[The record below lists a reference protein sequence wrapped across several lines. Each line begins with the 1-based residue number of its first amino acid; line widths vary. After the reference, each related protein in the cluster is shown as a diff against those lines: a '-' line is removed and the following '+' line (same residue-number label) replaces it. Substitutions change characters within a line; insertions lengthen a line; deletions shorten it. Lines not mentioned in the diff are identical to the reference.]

1 MDRFE
6 SMSVFAVV
14 VEAQGFSAASRRL
27 GMPLATVSRKVSE
40 LEETLGVQL
49 LNRST
54 RKVTLTDT
62 GRQYFEACRRILDD
76 LGEAERAASGEY
88 SAPRGELILTT
99 PIVFGRLHLV
109 PIVAEFLEAYR
120 EVDVQMMLVDRVVD
134 LLDEHVDLALRIGEL
149 PDSSMIAVRIGSIG
163 RVVCASPAYL
173 AAHGVPAHPSEVAAH
188 NAVTFAGL
196 SSAKEW
202 SFRVGTSVEMFP
214 VRSRFTVT
222 TAEAALDAAIAGAG
236 ITRVLSYQAAAAVMD
251 GRLAIVLREFEVDPS
266 PASLVYPSGR
276 LVPLKLRAFLDFA
289 APRLK
294 ARLQSIAAVERH
306 GGSDARSMSSP
317 GSSRR
322 PR

>member
-6 SMSVFAVV
+6 SMAVFVAV

-27 GMPLATVSRKVSE
+27 AMPLATVSRKVSE
-40 LEETLGVQL
+40 LEDQLRVRL

-54 RKVTLTDT
+54 RKISLTDS
-62 GRQYFEACRRILDD
+62 GRQFYEACRRILDD

-88 SAPRGELILTT
+88 SAPKGELILTT

-109 PIVAEFLEAYR
+109 PIVAEFLKAYA
-120 EVDVQMMLVDRVVD
+120 EVDVQMLLVDRVVD
-134 LLDEHVDLALRIGEL
+134 LFDEHIDVALRIGEL

-173 AAHGVPAHPSEVAAH
+173 AARGTPAHPNELASH
-188 NAVTFAGL
+188 DAVTFSGL

-202 SFRVGTSVEMFP
+202 PFRIGTSTEMFA

-236 ITRVLSYQAAAAVMD
+236 ITRLLSYQAAAAVLD
-251 GRLAIVLREFEVDPS
+251 GRLVIVLRDHEVDPS
-266 PASLVYPSGR
+266 PVSLVYPSGR

-289 APRLK
+289 VPRLK
-294 ARLQSIAAVERH
+294 TRLQAITAIE
-306 GGSDARSMSSP
+306 
-317 GSSRR
+317 SR
-322 PR
+322 

>member
-6 SMSVFAVV
+6 SMSVFVAV

-27 GMPLATVSRKVSE
+27 AMPLATVSRKVSE
-40 LEETLGVQL
+40 LEDQLRVRL

-54 RKVTLTDT
+54 RKISLTDS
-62 GRQYFEACRRILDD
+62 GRQFYEACRRILDD

-88 SAPRGELILTT
+88 SAPKGELILTA

-109 PIVAEFLEAYR
+109 PIVAEFLKAYGD
-120 EVDVQMMLVDRVVD
+120 VDVQMLLVDRVVD
-134 LLDEHVDLALRIGEL
+134 LFDEHIDVALRIGEL

-173 AAHGVPAHPSEVAAH
+173 AARGTPAHPNELASH
-188 NAVTFAGL
+188 DAVTFSGL

-202 SFRVGTSVEMFP
+202 PFRIGTSTEMFA

-236 ITRVLSYQAAAAVMD
+236 ITRLLSYQAAAAVLD
-251 GRLAIVLREFEVDPS
+251 GRLVIVLRDHEVDPS
-266 PASLVYPSGR
+266 PVSLVYPSGR

-289 APRLK
+289 VPRLK
-294 ARLQSIAAVERH
+294 TRLQAITAIE
-306 GGSDARSMSSP
+306 
-317 GSSRR
+317 SR
-322 PR
+322 

>member
-6 SMSVFAVV
+6 SMSVFVAV

-27 GMPLATVSRKVSE
+27 AMPLATVSRKVSE
-40 LEETLGVQL
+40 LEDQLRVRL

-54 RKVTLTDT
+54 RKISLTDS
-62 GRQYFEACRRILDD
+62 GRQFYEACRRILDD

-88 SAPRGELILTT
+88 SAPKGELILTA

-109 PIVAEFLEAYR
+109 PIVAEFLKAYGD
-120 EVDVQMMLVDRVVD
+120 VDVQMLLVDRVVD
-134 LLDEHVDLALRIGEL
+134 LFDEHIDVALRIGEL

-173 AAHGVPAHPSEVAAH
+173 AARGTPAHPNELASH
-188 NAVTFAGL
+188 DAVTFSGL

-202 SFRVGTSVEMFP
+202 PFRIGTSTEMFA

-236 ITRVLSYQAAAAVMD
+236 ITRLLSYQAAAAVLD
-251 GRLAIVLREFEVDPS
+251 GRLVIVLRDHEVDPS
-266 PASLVYPSGR
+266 PVSLVYPSGR

-289 APRLK
+289 VPRLK
-294 ARLQSIAAVERH
+294 TRLQAIAAIE
-306 GGSDARSMSSP
+306 
-317 GSSRR
+317 SR
-322 PR
+322 

>member
-6 SMSVFAVV
+6 SMAVFVAA

-27 GMPLATVSRKVSE
+27 AMPLATVSRKVSE
-40 LEETLGVQL
+40 LEDQLRVRL

-54 RKVTLTDT
+54 RKISLTDS
-62 GRQYFEACRRILDD
+62 GRQFYEACRRILDD

-88 SAPRGELILTT
+88 SAPKGELILTA

-109 PIVAEFLEAYR
+109 PIVAEFLKAYGD
-120 EVDVQMMLVDRVVD
+120 VDVQMLLVDRVVD
-134 LLDEHVDLALRIGEL
+134 LFDEHIDVALRIGEL

-173 AAHGVPAHPSEVAAH
+173 AARGTPAHPNELASH
-188 NAVTFAGL
+188 DAVTFSGL

-202 SFRVGTSVEMFP
+202 PFRIGTSTEMFA

-236 ITRVLSYQAAAAVMD
+236 ITRLLSYQAAAAVLD
-251 GRLAIVLREFEVDPS
+251 GRLVIVLRDHEVDPS
-266 PASLVYPSGR
+266 PVSLVYPSGR

-289 APRLK
+289 VPRLK
-294 ARLQSIAAVERH
+294 TRLQAIAAIE
-306 GGSDARSMSSP
+306 
-317 GSSRR
+317 SR
-322 PR
+322 